1 MIPWPV
7 THQTSL
13 SMGFPRQEYQ
23 IGLPCPSLGD
33 LSELDIEPVSS
44 ALAGRFFTSEPPLEP
59 SASRILVV
67 KNTDF
72 TLQQEKIISPKT

>member
-1 MIPWPV
+1 MIPWTV
-7 THQTSL
+7 TSQTSL

-44 ALAGRFFTSEPPLEP
+44 ALAGRFFTPEPPGKP
-59 SASRILVV
+59 APRILVV